1 MTLFFI
7 RIFFIVMST
16 VVGYQIGL
24 MFEAFN
30 RYWPF
35 IGLTGGFL
43 IAAVIILAEF
53 SLRRISVRGLSAGVF
68 GLLFGLLLAKL
79 LADSFILKSINQ
91 INETV
96 ALIMQVVLTLIFC
109 YLGMIIAIRGK
120 DEFSLVIPYIK
131 FARQDRGEEITVLD
145 TSVIIDGRISDI
157 CDSKFIRGRFII
169 PRFVLKELQQI
180 ADSQD
185 ALKRNRGR
193 RGLDVLNKM
202 QKNPHID
209 IKIHEEDFPDIHEVD
224 AKLVKLAKV
233 INARI
238 FTNDYNLNKVAELQG
253 VGVLNINELA
263 NALKP
268 VMLPGEIV
276 EVKVIK
282 EGKEQNQ
289 GIGYLDDGTMIV
301 VEGGRQLIGQTKKV
315 TVTSILQT
323 AAGRM
328 IFAKVANA
336 YYPRNRR

>member
-7 RIFFIVMST
+7 RTFFVLISGI
-16 VVGYQIGL
+16 VGYQVGL
-24 MFEAFN
+24 MFETSN
-30 RYWPF
+30 QYLPV
-35 IGLTGGFL
+35 IGLVSGIGIALL
-43 IAAVIILAEF
+43 IIFVEF
-53 SLRRISVRGLSAGVF
+53 SLRRISIRGLSAGVF

-79 LADSFILKSINQ
+79 LADSFILKSLNQ
-91 INETV
+91 VNETV
-96 ALIMQVVLTLIFC
+96 AMIMQVVLTLIFC
-109 YLGMIIAIRGK
+109 YLGMTIAIRGK

-131 FARQDRGEEITVLD
+131 FSRQDKSEDITVLD
-145 TSVIIDGRISDI
+145 TSVIIDGRIADI
-157 CDSKFIRGRFII
+157 CDSKFIQGRFII

-202 QKNPHID
+202 QKSPQID
-209 IKIHEEDFPDIHEVD
+209 VKIHEEDFPDIAEVD

-233 INARI
+233 LNARV

-253 VGVLNINELA
+253 VTVLNINELS

-268 VMLPGEIV
+268 IMLPGEIV

-301 VEGGRQLIGQTKKV
+301 VEGGRQLIGQIKRV
-315 TVTSILQT
+315 TVTSVLQT

-328 IFAKVANA
+328 IFAKVTNT
-336 YYPRNRR
+336 YYPKPK